1 MVIAGETV
9 RDLVEKVRP
18 LVGDLLM
25 QTSDLLFALLPPM
38 TAFLLAG
45 EGVLEETEFLR
56 AAAQMFRVGDLL
68 AVAGDKEM
76 LQPNVQ
82 AERVVRDGSKDR
94 FLASLLYNLYE
105 DAGDGVWP

>member
-1 MVIAGETV
+1 V

-82 AERVVRDGSKDR
+82 AERVVCDGSKDR